1 MILSIFI
8 IAIIYSVLIGSFIIG
23 FDCVEEFN
31 IESTTATSSFS
42 IIIPFRNEAGNLSE
56 LLQSLSNLHYPKHLF
71 EILFVNDA
79 SEDNSVE
86 IINAFFNEKPI
97 DCALNNIRIINNI
110 RNSNSPKKDAITTAI
125 NIAQYEWIITTDA
138 DCNVPIMW
146 LKTLDAF
153 IQTNNPKMIVAPVTY
168 SNNKTFFQDFQLL
181 DFLSLQSATIAGF
194 GIKKPFLCNGANLA
208 YKKGLFNIV
217 NGFEGNTNIASG
229 DDIFLMEKSL
239 QKYPK
244 KILYLKSKHALVIT
258 KPQPSVK
265 DLIQQR
271 LRWAAKTSAYNN
283 VFGKFVGLT
292 VLFMNALIIVLALLS
307 IIGALRFELLVLF
320 FALKFFLD
328 VILINK
334 SARFFNQPLNFI
346 SYVMS
351 SLLYPFFSVFIAVY
365 SVFFGFKWKD
375 RGFKK

>member
-1 MILSIFI
+1 
-8 IAIIYSVLIGSFIIG
+8 
-23 FDCVEEFN
+23 
-31 IESTTATSSFS
+31 STTATSSFS